1 MDTGQTVRL
10 ILSGPDG
17 GGGGGDINALQMVS
31 DLNRNGA
38 SAVSSNSSILYM
50 NDVLTNQ
57 DNGHIPNSES

>member
-10 ILSGPDG
+10 ILSGPD
-17 GGGGGDINALQMVS
+17 GGGGDINALQMVS

-38 SAVSSNSSILYM
+38 SAVSYNSSILYM

-57 DNGHIPNSES
+57 DNGHIPNSKY